1 MCIQLWLLRFYWRF
15 RCSRHFSFMIL
26 SNNKDPWLLGNTT
39 LVIVNFE
46 QFSVSFFQN
55 ILSLRL
61 NMSVWEQIIVILIA
75 GIMAGILTPVI
86 MRLINKKDK
95 NRKWYFRFQEG
106 PHRPVC
112 LCSANLLL
120 GPQSMSNS
128 LSIPSIWAVF
138 FLWWYFQKGRWYFL
152 SKQYWLSARYKT
164 KN

>member
-1 MCIQLWLLRFYWRF
+1 
-15 RCSRHFSFMIL
+15 MIL

-95 NRKWYFRFQEG
+95 NRK
-106 PHRPVC
+106 
-112 LCSANLLL
+112 
-120 GPQSMSNS
+120 
-128 LSIPSIWAVF
+128 
-138 FLWWYFQKGRWYFL
+138 
-152 SKQYWLSARYKT
+152 
-164 KN
+164 